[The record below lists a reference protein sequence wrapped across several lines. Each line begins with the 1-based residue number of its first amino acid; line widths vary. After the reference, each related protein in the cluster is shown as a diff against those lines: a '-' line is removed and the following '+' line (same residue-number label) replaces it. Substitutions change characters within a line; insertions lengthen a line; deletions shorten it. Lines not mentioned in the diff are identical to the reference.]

1 VIGIVASQ
9 VVDTYHRPAVLIGIN
24 EGMGRGSARS
34 IAGLNMYEILLT
46 FRDLFLD
53 FGGHEGAAGFAI
65 RPDNIPEL
73 KRRLQRHV
81 DEQVSPDS
89 LVPRLEIDAPLEPE
103 QVTLTLIKE
112 LERLAPFGEGNPE
125 PVFLISNLELA
136 DFKKVGKDG
145 KHFKAWFSRN
155 GLRLETIGFG
165 LGKIADKMDHQKLYD
180 IAVNLESNEY
190 NGFETAQ
197 LSLIDI
203 REAGQ

>member
-1 VIGIVASQ
+1 V
-9 VVDTYHRPAVLIGIN
+9 
-24 EGMGRGSARS
+24 
-34 IAGLNMYEILLT
+34 
-46 FRDLFLD
+46 
-53 FGGHEGAAGFAI
+53 
-65 RPDNIPEL
+65 
-73 KRRLQRHV
+73 
-81 DEQVSPDS
+81 
-89 LVPRLEIDAPLEPE
+89 
-103 QVTLTLIKE
+103 
-112 LERLAPFGEGNPE
+112 